1 MTSTSLNGATEIVE
15 LGKESRADAKRGDVT
30 LLEHPV
36 AQQLLQSRIP
46 ARLAYIARDGTPR
59 VVPMQFHWTGEEIV
73 LSCWPDDPKVAAI
86 QMHPQV
92 SLTID
97 TAEPPFNVLQ
107 IRGTAAVSIVD
118 RVAPEMV
125 AASIR
130 YMGQEAGQAWVEQA
144 GRLSPQTT
152 RIAVRPGWVDVLDF
166 ETRLPGGMVRRLAAA
181 AQLPERGGGTDV

>member
-1 MTSTSLNGATEIVE
+1 MET
-15 LGKESRADAKRGDVT
+15 KRGDLS
-30 LLEHPV
+30 LLDHPL
-36 AQQLLQSRIP
+36 AQQLLQSRLP

-86 QMHPQV
+86 QAHPQIAL
-92 SLTID
+92 SID
-97 TAEPPFNVLQ
+97 TAKPPFRVLQ
-107 IRGTAAVSIVD
+107 IRGPAAVTVVD
-118 RVAPEMV
+118 GVSPETA

-144 GRLSPQTT
+144 ARLSPQTA
-152 RIAVRPGWVDVLDF
+152 RIAVRPAWVDVLDF

-181 AQLPERGGGTDV
+181 EA